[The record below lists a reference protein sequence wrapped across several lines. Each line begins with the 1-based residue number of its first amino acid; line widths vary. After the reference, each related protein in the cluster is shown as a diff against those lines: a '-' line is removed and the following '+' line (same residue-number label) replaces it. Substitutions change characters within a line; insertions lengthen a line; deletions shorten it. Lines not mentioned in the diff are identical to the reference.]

1 MTETQRKLVDE
12 SEAARG
18 LRAECERLK
27 VQMDSERDAAER
39 KYAELERSSID
50 EKETAL
56 AIEKSLR
63 DHYRQLD
70 EEWRRSAL
78 FLSILNDVC

>member
-1 MTETQRKLVDE
+1 METEAV
-12 SEAARG
+12 RG
-18 LRAECERLK
+18 SQAECEKLRA
-27 VQMDSERDAAER
+27 QIDTERDAAER
-39 KYAELERSSID
+39 RYAELERSSAD

-70 EEWRRSAL
+70 EEWRRLAPTFST
-78 FLSILNDVC
+78 S

>member
-1 MTETQRKLVDE
+1 MGVE
-12 SEAARG
+12 SDA
-18 LRAECERLK
+18 LCVFRAECEKLR
-27 VQMDSERDAAER
+27 VQIDSERDAAER
-39 KYAELERSSID
+39 KYAELERSSVD

-70 EEWRRSAL
+70 DEWRRSAL
-78 FLSILNDVC
+78 FPSLPKS